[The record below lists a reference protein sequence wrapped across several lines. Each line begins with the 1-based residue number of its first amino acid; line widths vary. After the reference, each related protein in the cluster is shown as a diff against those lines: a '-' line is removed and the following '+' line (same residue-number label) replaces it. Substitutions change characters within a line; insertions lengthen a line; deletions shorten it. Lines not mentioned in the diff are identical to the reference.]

1 VNDHHDKQYD
11 FDARKRFLR
20 LHDDDLVRAREMSRH
35 ADAWVDR
42 VLEPLYDHFLAYAET
57 RAFLQSDKH
66 VASLKKVQSR
76 FFKELLGGVY
86 DDAYFEG
93 RMRVGRTHERIGLGP
108 EWYIG
113 AYSRYFDLLL
123 GPMAETY
130 PDRDE
135 LLAHVRTTAKLIFL
149 DVGLAID
156 TYIEA
161 QQDREQT
168 LKDRFEASLGAFAE
182 RLAEALTGISATISE
197 QSAAAQ
203 EQAASIAEVTSTVA
217 ELTETSRQ
225 AAATAQGVVTTAEA
239 SMEVSQQGA
248 EAVEATVGGMGEI
261 QQQVEAI
268 ADRILNLSEQTQQI
282 GEIIQSVNDISEQSK
297 LLALNAAI
305 EAARAGEHGR
315 GFSVVAT
322 EIRSLA
328 DQSKQAT
335 GQVRGI
341 LGQIQKATN
350 AAVIA
355 TEEGS
360 KRVDQG
366 VELVGRAGETIH
378 QLATSI
384 EASADSGRLI
394 SVSAKQQT
402 AGVEQATAAMHEI
415 NQATQTNLEALR
427 DLEGT
432 ARSLRNLAD
441 EMQQLVDSFGTAEE
455 RVVEWKYA

>member
-1 VNDHHDKQYD
+1 MINDDASNYD
-11 FDARKRFLR
+11 FAARKEFMRIGA
-20 LHDDDLVRAREMSRH
+20 DDIERIRAMSGH
-35 ADAWVDR
+35 ADEWVER
-42 VLEPLYDHFLAYAET
+42 ILEPLYEHFLGFPQT
-57 RAFLQSDKH
+57 RAFFQSDRH
-66 VASLKKVQSR
+66 VGNIKRVQSR
-76 FFKELLGGVY
+76 FFKELLSGVY
-86 DDAYFEG
+86 DEAYF
-93 RMRVGRTHERIGLGP
+93 RRRLVVGRTHERIGLGP

-113 AYSRYFDLLL
+113 AYSRYVDLLL
-123 GPMAETY
+123 DPMAERFE
-130 PDRDE
+130 DRDE
-135 LLAHVRTTAKLIFL
+135 LLANVRSVLKLVFM
-149 DVGLAID
+149 DMSLAID

-161 QQDREQT
+161 QQNREQT
-168 LKDRFEASLGAFAE
+168 LKDGFEANLDAFAS
-182 RLAEALTGISATISE
+182 RLTEALGGISVTITE

-203 EQAASIAEVTSTVA
+203 QQATSISEVTTTVA
-217 ELTETSRQ
+217 ELAATSRQ
-225 AAATAQGVVTTAEA
+225 AMVTADAVVKTSEA
-239 SMEVSQQGA
+239 SLEVSREGA
-248 EAVEATVGGMGEI
+248 EAVEATVGGMHEI

-282 GEIIQSVNDISEQSK
+282 GEIIQSVSEISEQSK

-366 VELVGRAGETIH
+366 VGLVGRAGTTIH
-378 QLATSI
+378 ELAGSI
-384 EASADSGRLI
+384 EEAADSGRLI

-402 AGVEQATAAMHEI
+402 AGVEQTTAAMHEI
-415 NQATQTNLEALR
+415 NQATQTNLDALR
-427 DLEGT
+427 ELERT
-432 ARSLRNLAD
+432 AHTLRELAD
-441 EMQQLVDSFGTAEE
+441 EMTGLVQSYGAKGE
-455 RVVEWKYA
+455 RTVDWKHA